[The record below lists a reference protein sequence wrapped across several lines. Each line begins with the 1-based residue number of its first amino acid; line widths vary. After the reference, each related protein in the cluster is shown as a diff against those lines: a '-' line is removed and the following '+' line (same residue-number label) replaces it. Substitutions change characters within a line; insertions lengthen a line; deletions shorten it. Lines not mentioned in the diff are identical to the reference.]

1 MISLVLQ
8 TIIALPKIASLII
21 SLIKLVK
28 QEQERV
34 KENNLKKAV
43 DGLQGGNDDLQSL
56 NETITRNLP

>member
-1 MISLVLQ
+1 VISLVLQ